1 MILVTGAT
9 GHVGGEL
16 TARLAGSGRPVRA
29 LVRKPAGPEAA
40 GLPAGAEP
48 AVGDLDRPDSLRPAL
63 EGVQAVFLLPGFA
76 DMPGLLAEFARAGV
90 EHVVLLSSIAAP
102 DGDLD
107 NAISRFMIRSEEAV
121 RGSMVPW
128 TILRPSGFMSNT
140 FQWTA
145 QLAAGDVVR
154 APFPAVPVAMIDPY
168 DIAAV
173 AARVL
178 LDPDHYGRAHAISG
192 PEPLLPA
199 DRVRV
204 LGEVL
209 GRPLRFEGQSDEEA
223 RKEMADSGTP
233 PEYIDAFFRYY
244 ADGTLDD
251 SKVRP
256 TVAELLGRPPR
267 AFAQWARAHAD
278 AFQEEPS

>member
-16 TARLAGSGRPVRA
+16 VAALARAGRPVRA
-29 LVRKPAGPEAA
+29 LLRKPAAA
-40 GLPAGAEP
+40 DALPDGAES
-48 AVGDLDRPDSLRPAL
+48 AVGDLDRPASLRSAL
-63 EGVQAVFLLPGFA
+63 DGARGLFLLPGYA
-76 DMPGLLAEFARAGV
+76 DMPGLLAEARAAGV

-121 RGSMVPW
+121 RASGVSW

-140 FQWTA
+140 LQWTG
-145 QLAAGDVVR
+145 QLAAGDEVR
-154 APFPAVPVAMIDPY
+154 EAFPDVSVAMVDPY

-178 LDPDHYGRAHAISG
+178 LDPDHFGQAHALSG
-192 PEPLLPA
+192 PEALRPA

-204 LGEVL
+204 LARVL
-209 GRPLRFEGQSDEEA
+209 DRPLRFTGLSDDEA
-223 RKEMADSGTP
+223 RRTMEGSVP
-233 PEYIDAFFRYY
+233 QEYIDAFFRYY

-251 SKVRP
+251 SVVRP
-256 TVAELLGRPPR
+256 TVRNLLGRRPR
-267 AFAQWARAHAD
+267 TFTEWATAHAG
-278 AFQEEPS
+278 AFRRPGPSA

>member
-16 TARLAGSGRPVRA
+16 VTALARSGRPVRA
-29 LVRKPAGPEAA
+29 LLRKPAAA
-40 GLPAGAEP
+40 DALPDGAES
-48 AVGDLDRPDSLRPAL
+48 AVGDLDRPASLRSAL
-63 EGVQAVFLLPGFA
+63 DGARGLFLLPGYA
-76 DMPGLLAEFARAGV
+76 DMPGLLAEARAAGV

-121 RGSMVPW
+121 RAGGVPW

-140 FQWTA
+140 LQWTG
-145 QLAAGDVVR
+145 QLAAGDEVR
-154 APFPAVPVAMIDPY
+154 EAFPDVAVAMVDPY

-178 LDPDHYGRAHAISG
+178 LDPDHFGRAHALSG
-192 PEPLLPA
+192 PEALRPA

-204 LGEVL
+204 LGRVL
-209 GRPLRFEGQSDEEA
+209 DRPLRFTGLSDDEA
-223 RKEMADSGTP
+223 RRTMEGSVP
-233 PEYIDAFFRYY
+233 PEYIEAFFRYY

-251 SKVRP
+251 SVVRP
-256 TVAELLGRPPR
+256 TVRNLLGRGPR
-267 AFAQWARAHAD
+267 TFAEWATAHAG
-278 AFQEEPS
+278 AFRRPGPSA

>member
-16 TARLAGSGRPVRA
+16 VAALARSGRPVRA
-29 LVRKPAGPEAA
+29 LLRKPAAA
-40 GLPAGAEP
+40 DALPDGAES
-48 AVGDLDRPDSLRPAL
+48 AVGDLDRPASLRSAL
-63 EGVQAVFLLPGFA
+63 DGARGLFLLPGYA
-76 DMPGLLAEFARAGV
+76 DMPGLLAEARAAGV

-121 RGSMVPW
+121 RASGVPW

-140 FQWTA
+140 LQWTG
-145 QLAAGDVVR
+145 QLAAGDEVR
-154 APFPAVPVAMIDPY
+154 EAFPDVAVAMVDPY

-178 LDPDHYGRAHAISG
+178 LDPDHFGQAHALSG
-192 PEPLLPA
+192 PEALRPA

-204 LGEVL
+204 LARVL
-209 GRPLRFEGQSDEEA
+209 DRPLRFTGLSDDEA
-223 RKEMADSGTP
+223 RRTMEGSVP
-233 PEYIDAFFRYY
+233 QEYIDAFFRYY

-251 SKVRP
+251 SVVRP
-256 TVAELLGRPPR
+256 TVRNLLGRGPR
-267 AFAQWARAHAD
+267 TFTEWATAHAG
-278 AFQEEPS
+278 AFRRPGPSA

>member
-29 LVRKPAGPEAA
+29 LVRNAA
-40 GLPAGAEP
+40 EPPAGAQA
-48 AVGDLDRPDSLRPAL
+48 AVGDLNRPASLRDAL
-63 EGVQAVFLLPGFA
+63 DGVRAVFLLPGYA

-102 DGDLD
+102 DGDMD
-107 NAISRFMIRSEEAV
+107 NAISRFMILSEEAV
-121 RGSMVPW
+121 RDSGLPW

-145 QLAAGDVVR
+145 QLAAGDLVR
-154 APFPAVPVAMIDPY
+154 APFPDVAVAMIDPY

-173 AARVL
+173 AAHVL
-178 LDPDHYGRAHAISG
+178 LDPGQFGRAHAVSG

-199 DRVRV
+199 DRVRI

-209 GRPLRFEGQSDEEA
+209 GRPLRFEGLSDAEA
-223 RKEMADSGTP
+223 RKEMESDGTP

-251 SKVRP
+251 SRVRP

-267 AFAQWARAHAD
+267 TFDQWARAHAD
-278 AFQEEPS
+278 AFQEDSP

>member
-16 TARLAGSGRPVRA
+16 TARLAGAGRPVRA
-29 LVRKPAGPEAA
+29 LVRKADGPGAA
-40 GLPAGAEP
+40 ALPAGAR
-48 AVGDLDRPDSLRPAL
+48 AAAGDLDRPESLRPAL
-63 EGVQAVFLLPGFA
+63 EGVRGVFLLPGYA
-76 DMPGLLAEFARAGV
+76 DMPGLLAECARAGV

-102 DGDLD
+102 DGDME
-107 NAISRFMIRSEEAV
+107 NAISRFMILSEEAV
-121 RGSMVPW
+121 RDSGLPW

-173 AARVL
+173 AAHVL
-178 LDPDHYGRAHAISG
+178 LDPDHHGRAHALSG

-209 GRPLRFEGQSDEEA
+209 GRPLRLVGLSDEEA

-233 PEYIDAFFRYY
+233 PEYVDAFFRYY
-244 ADGTLDD
+244 AEGTLDD
-251 SKVRP
+251 SVVRP

-267 AFAQWARAHAD
+267 TFTQWARAHAD
-278 AFQEEPS
+278 AFQEDHS